1 MPSDLAMERVHV
13 PEGVIERLSSYL
25 RCLNGFKKAGHKV
38 VSSKKLSLS
47 ARVNAAQ
54 IRRDLSFFGS
64 FGRRGL
70 GYDVDKL
77 INIISDILNIRHVQR
92 IVLVGAGQLGSAI
105 LKYSGLK
112 DQGFEVS
119 EVFDN
124 DEVKIGRR
132 IGGVVVKNVK
142 ELVPAL
148 KRRKIGI
155 GIIAVPAEA
164 AQEIADM
171 LVEGGVQIILNYTPN
186 PVSVPPEV
194 HLHTTDPAKELLH
207 TLYYLTRTGT
217 TK

>member
-1 MPSDLAMERVHV
+1 MERTRV

-25 RCLNGFKKAGHKV
+25 RCLNGFKKAGYKV

-77 INIISDILNIRHVQR
+77 INIISDILNIRHIHR

-105 LKYSGLK
+105 LRYSGLR

-124 DEVKIGRR
+124 DEVKVGRR
-132 IGGVVVKNVK
+132 IGGVMVKSVK
-142 ELVPAL
+142 ELVPTL
-148 KRRKIGI
+148 KKKKITI

-164 AQEIADM
+164 AQRVADM
-171 LVEGGVQIILNYTPN
+171 LVEGGTQIILNYTPT

-207 TLYYLTRTGT
+207 TLYYLTRAAPP
-217 TK
+217 K